1 MKNSTIR
8 LFVFFAVISLL
19 GMASIQFFWLSKA
32 FDLKEKEFDHQVQ
45 VALQQVAEHLMQYY
59 NMQSPSNDV
68 VEQLSENYFVV
79 MINSQIDGKLLED
92 LLKAEFTKRNLL
104 TDFEYG
110 IYDCQNEQMVYGNY
124 VSVESIPEN
133 KGLLK
138 ELPKWE
144 AQPYYFGVYFPNRA
158 STLVGQ
164 MGIWLFS
171 SGMFF
176 VVLIFFSYAVV
187 VILRQKRL
195 SEVQK
200 DFINN
205 MTHEF
210 KTPISSIQ
218 VSVDLLKKLL
228 PTNNPSEK
236 YLQVIHEQTI
246 RLKEQIERI
255 LQISWLEQT
264 QNHLRLKKVDL
275 NHTIQKTV
283 ESFQVLIEK
292 KHAQIHLDLQVQH
305 SQIQADEFHLGN
317 ILHNLLDN
325 ALKYSPENPQ
335 ITIRTTLETHHICCI
350 IQDNGIGISKNDQE
364 KIFDKFFRVH
374 TGNLHNVKGFGLG
387 LYYVKEMMKAHKG
400 KVLLKSELGKGTSVF
415 LFFQKAA

>member
-1 MKNSTIR
+1 
-8 LFVFFAVISLL
+8 
-19 GMASIQFFWLSKA
+19 MATIQFFWFSKA

-45 VALQQVAEHLMQYY
+45 VALQKVAERLMLYY
-59 NMQSPSNDV
+59 NMTPPANDV

-79 MINSQIDGKLLED
+79 MINSQIDGKFLED

-144 AQPYYFGVYFPNRA
+144 GQPYYFGVYFPNRT

-171 SGMFF
+171 SGMFL

-187 VILRQKRL
+187 VILKQKRL

-210 KTPISSIQ
+210 KTPIASIQ

-228 PTNNPSEK
+228 PSSNHSEK
-236 YLQVIHEQTI
+236 YLQVIQEQTI
-246 RLKEQIERI
+246 RLKEQIEKI
-255 LQISWLEQT
+255 LQVSWIEQSESHFRLE
-264 QNHLRLKKVDL
+264 KVDL
-275 NHTIQKTV
+275 HQSIQKTL

-292 KHAQIHLDLQVQH
+292 KHARICLDLKLQNT
-305 SQIQADEFHLGN
+305 QIQADEFHLGN

-325 ALKYSPENPQ
+325 ALKYSPENPE
-335 ITIRTTLETHHICCI
+335 ITIQTSQVSHWICCI
-350 IQDNGIGISKNDQE
+350 IQDNGIGISKTDQQ
-364 KIFDKFFRVH
+364 KVFDKFFRVH

-387 LYYVKEMMKAHKG
+387 LYYVKEMMKVHQG

-415 LFFQKAA
+415 LFFRKAS